1 MKKVLLGSVVAI
13 ALLTGCSDEKKPS
26 TEAVKEVKQ
35 ETAVVTET
43 NKDTTPAVVESAIKE
58 TVIQS
63 APEVAQKT
71 NEAVKESVEASAQL
85 AKDVTKP
92 IVEKTIQKADEIKET
107 SNVVK
112 EEASSTESKEVPT
125 SVVESSID
133 AKALFKACA
142 SCHGEKAEK
151 IALGKSQVI
160 AGWDKQRII
169 NAINGYKDGSYGGV
183 MKNIMKG
190 QVSTKTDAEIDA
202 LAGFISNL

>member
-107 SNVVK
+107 SNK
-112 EEASSTESKEVPT
+112 EEALTTESKEVPS